1 MIVLYNILFFLS
13 LVLALPLIA
22 VKVLT
27 SEKRKKTLIRRLR
40 PKVYIRPS
48 GPRPV
53 WIHALSVGEVLATS
67 ALIKKLRET
76 YAQRPVVLS
85 VSTLTGHEVAEQGLK
100 DQVDGLF
107 FFPYDLPWSVRKT
120 IRAVDP
126 GLFILV
132 ESDIWPNFTY
142 EMRKRR
148 VPFILVNGRV
158 SPGSFL
164 GYSRLSFF
172 MKSVFSKI
180 SFICAQT
187 DMDARRFVAL
197 GAAAEKV
204 HVTGNIKFDQP
215 LISVSEGEMSELRG
229 SMSIGP
235 AAPVWVAGSTHE
247 GEEAML
253 LRCFQALKSKVPGL
267 VLVVVPRDPR
277 RAGGVQGLFEQAGL
291 RAPLRTELE
300 KLDVGSAPE
309 VIIVDTM
316 GELRRLYAIAHVAF
330 VGKSLINLGGQN
342 PLEPAALKKPVLFGP
357 HMFNFARIAERLVQ
371 EGGALQVAN
380 EGELVQGVGDL
391 LADPGRL
398 RTMGSQA
405 YEVFRMNR
413 GAVDKTLAVIQGSL

>member
-1 MIVLYNILFFLS
+1 MIVLYNILLFLS
-13 LVLALPLIA
+13 LVLALPFIV

-27 SEKRKKTLIRRLR
+27 SEKRQKTLIRRLR
-40 PKVYIRPS
+40 PEAFIRPS
-48 GPRPV
+48 GAQPV
-53 WIHALSVGEVLATS
+53 WIHALSVGEVLAAS
-67 ALIKKLRET
+67 SLIKPIKRA

-85 VSTLTGHEVAEQGLK
+85 VSTLTGHEVAKQGLEN
-100 DQVDGLF
+100 QVDGLF
-107 FFPYDLPWSVRKT
+107 FFPYDLPWSVKKT

-142 EMRKRR
+142 EMRQRY

-158 SPGSFL
+158 SPGSFS

-180 SFICAQT
+180 SSICAQT

-197 GAAAEKV
+197 GAAPEKV
-204 HVTGNIKFDQP
+204 HVTGNLKFDQP
-215 LISVSEGEMSELRG
+215 LISVSEAEISELRG
-229 SMSIGP
+229 SMRIGP
-235 AAPVWVAGSTHE
+235 KAPVWVAGSTHE

-253 LRCFQALKSKVPGL
+253 LHCFEALKSKVPGL

-277 RAGGVQGLFEQAGL
+277 RARRVQGIFEQAGL
-291 RAPLRTELE
+291 LAPLRTELG

-316 GELRRLYAIAHVAF
+316 GELRRLYAAAHVAF

-357 HMFNFARIAERLVQ
+357 HMFNFAGIAERLVQ
-371 EGGALQVAN
+371 EGGAFQVAN

-391 LADPGRL
+391 LADPVRL
-398 RTMGSQA
+398 NTMGSQA
-405 YEVFRMNR
+405 YAVFRMNR
-413 GAVDKTLAVIQGSL
+413 GAVDKTLAVIQGFL